1 MKKIITTVSA
11 MAVTIPSGSTE
22 AADNGFDNISKE
34 DIELIYA
41 EGENFKGSGFVDL
54 DVQKTVFLSY
64 DADGSGDVTLGDE
77 LKYSVQ
83 VINLDSVEAR
93 DVVLLD
99 FLESKIDLNLGTVA
113 ITQGVVVSGNGMSDD
128 LDYVHVDFGT
138 IAPNWFALVDF
149 NVTVTDLQPG
159 LNVIEN
165 SAEVFGPSGSFFISD
180 DPTTPMFDPTRIDA
194 IGFQPDLIFEDGYE
208 FNGSGGF

>member
-11 MAVTIPSGSTE
+11 MTLTIPSGSST
-22 AADNGFDNISKE
+22 AADSSYEPITTE

-41 EGENFKGSGFVDL
+41 EGENFKGSGFIDL
-54 DVQKTVFLSY
+54 DVQKTVLLSY

-77 LKYSVQ
+77 LKYSVL
-83 VINLDSVEAR
+83 VTNLDSVEAS

-99 FLESKIDLNLGTVA
+99 FLESKIELNLGTVA
-113 ITQGVVVSGNGMSDD
+113 ITQGFVVSGNGMSDD
-128 LDYVHVDFGT
+128 SSLVHVDFGN

-149 NVTVTDLQPG
+149 DVTVTDLRPG
-159 LNVIEN
+159 YNLIEN
-165 SAEVFGPSGSFFISD
+165 SAEVYGPSGSFFVSD
-180 DPTTPMFDPTRIDA
+180 DPTTPLFDPTQIDA
-194 IGFQPDLIFEDGYE
+194 YGAYPDLIFEGGFE